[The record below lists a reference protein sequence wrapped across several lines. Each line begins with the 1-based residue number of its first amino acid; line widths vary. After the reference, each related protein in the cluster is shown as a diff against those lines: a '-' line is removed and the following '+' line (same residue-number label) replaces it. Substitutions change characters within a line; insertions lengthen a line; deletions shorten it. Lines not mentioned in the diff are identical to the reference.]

1 MEDKLRR
8 SSRLVKPHRDPQF
21 LYDTDSVRCF
31 AGRGSSG
38 ESTNP
43 SIDNSGKNLETPVF
57 SDIADLPINADF
69 LLQDNNSKSSNRWRS
84 QSQHQRTASEEESNC
99 VTITVPRTS
108 STRDDLLKN
117 SFWSVSSALNTDT
130 SDMVSEDEI
139 CNGNCVGCKQGGICS
154 AAGKSTGKTV
164 EAEDAQA
171 KDSTAEEA
179 SKSAGDDAVAQLRE
193 AVFTLTSEVRALR
206 GAVEKQD
213 ELINQIRESGCE
225 ESSSDRSQ
233 IRSDRGK
240 SKEERAEV
248 DKARSLKVVQEK
260 IKVKDKISYDSLFSE
275 EVPDEGVDMKGIKKK
290 LTRKQR
296 DLCRQQVDRR
306 MKEAGATFPEDSF
319 EATESSGTESDSNK
333 RSCKHS
339 CSSKIKSG
347 AKVKKRPVKKTE
359 LWPHTIAN
367 EDDGDDIDCDNISL
381 AKFFSCFSYIMLDCG
396 ILESRGR
403 SGLLH
408 AVSTVLEYLH
418 WPDARKFHNVI
429 ILKIEQGVLDWESD
443 FSALAENFVDKKV
456 KMSIKSK
463 GGATGTGSAYRPGK
477 GYGKGFRGSSASY
490 AGKGK
495 GLHSAICWQ
504 WNFSSCTFGSNCKR
518 WHVCKSC
525 AEAGKLGEQHKA
537 SSHESSSS
545 RPPTR
550 DQRT

>member
-8 SSRLVKPHRDPQF
+8 SSRLVKPHIDPQF
-21 LYDTDSVRCF
+21 LYDTESVRCF

-69 LLQDNNSKSSNRWRS
+69 LQDNNSKSSNRWRS

-213 ELINQIRESGCE
+213 ELINQIVESGCE
-225 ESSSDRSQ
+225 ESSSDRSH

-275 EVPDEGVDMKGIKKK
+275 EVPDEGADMKGIKKK
-290 LTRKQR
+290 LTRRQR
-296 DLCRQQVDRR
+296 DLCRQLVDRR
-306 MKEAGATFPEDSF
+306 MNKAGVTFSEDSF
-319 EATESSGTESDSNK
+319 DTMA
-333 RSCKHS
+333 
-339 CSSKIKSG
+339 
-347 AKVKKRPVKKTE
+347 
-359 LWPHTIAN
+359 
-367 EDDGDDIDCDNISL
+367 
-381 AKFFSCFSYIMLDCG
+381 
-396 ILESRGR
+396 
-403 SGLLH
+403 
-408 AVSTVLEYLH
+408 
-418 WPDARKFHNVI
+418 
-429 ILKIEQGVLDWESD
+429 
-443 FSALAENFVDKKV
+443 
-456 KMSIKSK
+456 
-463 GGATGTGSAYRPGK
+463 
-477 GYGKGFRGSSASY
+477 SSASI
-490 AGKGK
+490 KGSYK
-495 GLHSAICWQ
+495 H
-504 WNFSSCTFGSNCKR
+504 NSS
-518 WHVCKSC
+518 
-525 AEAGKLGEQHKA
+525 
-537 SSHESSSS
+537 
-545 RPPTR
+545 
-550 DQRT
+550 